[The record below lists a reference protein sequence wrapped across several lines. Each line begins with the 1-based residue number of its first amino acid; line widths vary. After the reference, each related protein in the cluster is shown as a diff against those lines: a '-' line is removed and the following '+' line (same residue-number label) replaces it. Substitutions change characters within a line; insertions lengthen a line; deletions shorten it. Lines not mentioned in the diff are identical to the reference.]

1 MASGKGNDP
10 FLEFTRQMKLLNGY
24 LAKGAVFVF
33 GDVRFVVT
41 VAFGFVVVDYAVAVV
56 FLLFSR
62 VKGGFIVAVQ

>member
-10 FLEFTRQMKLLNGY
+10 FLEFTRQMKLLSGY
-24 LAKGAVFVF
+24 LAKGAVLVF

-56 FLLFSR
+56 FFLFSR
-62 VKGGFIVAVQ
+62 VEGGFIVGVQ